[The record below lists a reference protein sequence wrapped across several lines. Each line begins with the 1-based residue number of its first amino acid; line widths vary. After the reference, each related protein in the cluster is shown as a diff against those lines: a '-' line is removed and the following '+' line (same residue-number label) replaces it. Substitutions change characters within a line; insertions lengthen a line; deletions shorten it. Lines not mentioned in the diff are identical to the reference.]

1 MWKIPLN
8 FIFLHYAYIIFL
20 GLLGLAVFH
29 PYGNVSAIDSYF
41 FGVSA
46 STESGLNPVDVK
58 DLKTYQQ
65 LFIYFVPLVSNL
77 GFINILII
85 IVRLYWFEKRLKEI
99 APSVLRPRPEPS
111 ERGGTQF
118 DQEEQS
124 DETVQEPEAIDI
136 GDPKSRT
143 TEKTSEIDTG
153 TLGNSQA
160 ESSDKDSVEVDLR
173 RTVTFSDTSKA
184 LYIPSPRE
192 RDRGHPIIEVDHIPR
207 RDDLAIDTDD
217 DDDDGDDGAQRHHR
231 QLGSVS
237 IDGAT
242 AVTFVQAP
250 SKSRESQI
258 RPAVSLSRDSNL
270 PGLSSQATLGRNS
283 QFLNLTAKDRERL
296 GGVEYRSLR
305 LLLKIVIGYF
315 FGLHLIGIVCLAA
328 WIQHASPKYQDYLE
342 ECAQNKIWWAIYSA
356 QTMTDNLGF
365 TLTPDS
371 MVTFQDAAFPM
382 FIMSFL
388 AYAGNTLYPCFLRLV
403 IWIMFKLVPEDSS
416 LKEPLNFLLS
426 YPRRCYMLL
435 FRSRPT
441 WVLFG
446 IIFILNFVDVLL
458 ILLLDLD
465 NPAVNTISPGPR
477 VMAAIF
483 QAVSARHTG
492 TTSFNLVDV
501 NPAVQFSLLVMM
513 YISVFPI
520 AITVRA
526 SNIYEEKALGIYSS
540 EPETDENNGKGYILT
555 HMRNQ
560 LSFDLWYIF
569 LGIFCICV
577 AESKRIMDPSEPG
590 FAVFSIFFETVSA
603 YGNVGLSLGYPGVA
617 TSFCA
622 QFSIFSK
629 LVVCALM
636 IRGRH
641 RGLPSQLDRAILLPS
656 ERLVE
661 DDRQVQS
668 SQAAPLLH
676 KSKSFMRRSEYRP
689 LSKVRRYHTR

>member
-1 MWKIPLN
+1 MWKLPIN
-8 FIFLHYAYIIFL
+8 FIFLHYTYILFL
-20 GLLGLAVFH
+20 GLLGIAVFY
-29 PYGNVSAIDSYF
+29 PYGNVSGIDSYF
-41 FGVSA
+41 FGVSS

-65 LFIYFVPLVSNL
+65 LFIYFVPLVSNI
-77 GFINILII
+77 GFINILIVV
-85 IVRLYWFEKRLKEI
+85 VRLYWFEKRLKEI
-99 APSVLRPRPEPS
+99 APSVLRPRPE
-111 ERGGTQF
+111 
-118 DQEEQS
+118 
-124 DETVQEPEAIDI
+124 TVEGKRA
-136 GDPKSRT
+136 
-143 TEKTSEIDTG
+143 EIDAEAQSSE
-153 TLGNSQA
+153 TLRKVEKLDNSQA
-160 ESSDKDSVEVDLR
+160 GPSRKTSSEVDLQ

-184 LYIPSPRE
+184 LYIPPP
-192 RDRGHPIIEVDHIPR
+192 RDRDKGHPLIEVDHTPSEESEDEQHTAASR
-207 RDDLAIDTDD
+207 RASTYSLS
-217 DDDDGDDGAQRHHR
+217 R
-231 QLGSVS
+231 VN
-237 IDGAT
+237 
-242 AVTFVQAP
+242 AVTFVEAP
-250 SKSRESQI
+250 CKARESQI
-258 RPAVSLSRDSNL
+258 RPAVSLSRDSNIL
-270 PGLSSQATLGRNS
+270 GLSKQATVGRNS

-305 LLLKIVIGYF
+305 LLLKIVVGYF
-315 FGLHLIGIVCLAA
+315 LAIHLIGIVCLAA
-328 WIQHASPKYQDYLE
+328 WIEHANPRYREYLD
-342 ECAQNKIWWAIYSA
+342 ECAQNRTWWAIYSA
-356 QTMTDNLGF
+356 QTMADNLGF

-371 MVTFQDAAFPM
+371 MVSFQDAAFPM

-441 WVLFG
+441 WVLAG

-465 NPAVNTISPGPR
+465 NPAVNTIPPGPR

-483 QAVSARHTG
+483 QAASARHTG
-492 TTSFNLVDV
+492 TASFNLAEV

-520 AITVRA
+520 AMTVRS
-526 SNIYEEKALGIYSS
+526 SNIYEEKALGVYAP
-540 EPETDENNGKGYILT
+540 EPETDESNGKGYLLT

-577 AESKRIMDPSEPG
+577 AESERIMNPSEPG
-590 FAVFSIFFETVSA
+590 FSVFAIFFEAVSA
-603 YGNVGLSLGYPGVA
+603 YGNVGLSLGYPGVS
-617 TSFCA
+617 TSFSA

-636 IRGRH
+636 VRGRH

-661 DDRQVQS
+661 DDHVS
-668 SQAAPLLH
+668 SQNITLYRT
-676 KSKSFMRRSEYRP
+676 KSLRNLKWPEYRP
-689 LSKVRRYHTR
+689 LKVRRYHTQ

>member
-8 FIFLHYAYIIFL
+8 FILLHYVYIVFL
-20 GLLGLAVFH
+20 GLLGLAIFY

-41 FGVSA
+41 FGVSS

-65 LFIYFVPLVSNL
+65 LFMYFVPLVSNL
-77 GFINILII
+77 GFVNII
-85 IVRLYWFEKRLKEI
+85 IVVVRLYMFEKRLKEI
-99 APSVLRPRPEPS
+99 APSVLRPRPEIS
-111 ERGGTQF
+111 EDRGTQF
-118 DQEEQS
+118 DQEAQS
-124 DETVQEPEAIDI
+124 DETLKTPDPVVDGPPENQSTKETP
-136 GDPKSRT
+136 GDFPVP
-143 TEKTSEIDTG
+143 
-153 TLGNSQA
+153 A
-160 ESSDKDSVEVDLR
+160 ECSAKGSLEVDPMP
-173 RTVTFSDTSKA
+173 TTTFGDTSKA

-192 RDRGHPIIEVDHIPR
+192 RDRGHPIIEVDHTPSE
-207 RDDLAIDTDD
+207 DGFTSNTDD
-217 DDDDGDDGAQRHHR
+217 VKGDDTSRRRLSNISLDRVA
-231 QLGSVS
+231 
-237 IDGAT
+237 
-242 AVTFVQAP
+242 AVTFAQAP
-250 SKSRESQI
+250 SKAHDSRV
-258 RPAVSLSRDSNL
+258 RPAVSLSKDANL

-305 LLLKIVIGYF
+305 LLLKIAIGYF
-315 FGLHLIGIVCLAA
+315 FGIHLIGIVCLVA
-328 WIQHASPKYQDYLE
+328 WIQHANAKYRDYLD
-342 ECAQNKIWWAIYSA
+342 ECAQNRIWWAFYSA
-356 QTMTDNLGF
+356 QTMADNLGF

-371 MVTFQDAAFPM
+371 MVSFQDAAFPM

-403 IWIMFKLVPEDSS
+403 IWIMFKLVPENSS
-416 LKEPLNFLLS
+416 LKEPLSFLLS

-441 WVLFG
+441 WVLAG
-446 IIFILNFVDVLL
+446 IVFMLNFVDVLL

-465 NPAVNTISPGPR
+465 NPAVNNIPPGPR

-483 QAVSARHTG
+483 QAASARHTG
-492 TTSFNLVDV
+492 TSSFNLADV

-513 YISVFPI
+513 YIAIFPI

-526 SNIYEEKALGIYSS
+526 SNIYEEKALGIYST
-540 EPETDENNGKGYILT
+540 EAETDENSGKSYILT

-577 AESKRIMDPSEPG
+577 AESKRIMNPTEPG
-590 FAVFSIFFETVSA
+590 FSVFSIFFEAVSA
-603 YGNVGLSLGYPGVA
+603 YGNVGLSLGYPGA
-617 TSFCA
+617 STSFSA
-622 QFSIFSK
+622 QFSTFSK

-641 RGLPSQLDRAILLPS
+641 RGLPSQLDRAVLLPS

-661 DDRQVQS
+661 DDHINSRTAALYRTS
-668 SQAAPLLH
+668 SL
-676 KSKSFMRRSEYRP
+676 RWSEHRA
-689 LSKVRRYHTR
+689 LKVRRYHTQ